1 MRMMVTASIP
11 TDKGSETIKNGKLP
25 TVIESTLNKIR
36 PESAYFYTEN
46 GLRTMRAVFDMS
58 ESNDMVA
65 AFEPMM
71 MELGATIDVRPVMN
85 AEDLQRGFGKM
96 S

>member
-1 MRMMVTASIP
+1 MRMMVTAGIP
-11 TDKGSETIKNGKLP
+11 TDKGSETIKNGILP
-25 TVIESTLNKIR
+25 GVIKSTLEKIK

-46 GLRTMRAVFDMS
+46 GLRTMRAVFDMA

-71 MELGATIDVRPVMN
+71 MELSATIDIRPVMS
-85 AEDLQRGFGKM
+85 AEDLQGGFAKM
-96 S
+96 G